1 MSDLVADGNVKVSW
15 CTAIANI
22 HAPTVSELTGGGA
35 TSLETYVTPNGLNDK
50 ATTASV
56 DTSSLASTFSTA
68 TAGRRSFDISIEF
81 KRQTPAANDIAYNLL
96 PYKSS
101 GYLVIRRTLP
111 VATGYASTQTVEVY
125 PVITGEPE
133 LSQPAANEVQKF
145 TSNFFLTS
153 DPDTRA
159 VIA

>member
-1 MSDLVADGNVKVSW
+1 MSDLVSDGNVRVSF
-15 CTAIANI
+15 CSTIANI
-22 HAPTVSELTGGGA
+22 HAPTTTELNAGTA
-35 TSLETYVTPNGLNDK
+35 LESYITPNGLNDK

-56 DTSSLASTFSTA
+56 DTSALSSTFGTA

-81 KRQTPAANDIAYNLL
+81 KRQTPAANDVAYNLL
-96 PYKSS
+96 PYKTS

-111 VATGYASTQTVEVY
+111 VATAYASTQTVEVY

>member
-1 MSDLVADGNVKVSW
+1 MSDLFADGNVKVSW

-22 HAPTVSELTGGGA
+22 HAPTVTELNAG
-35 TSLETYVTPNGLNDK
+35 TSLETYITPSGLNDK
-50 ATTASV
+50 ATTAAV
-56 DTSSLASTFSTA
+56 DTSSLASTFTTSG
-68 TAGRRSFDISIEF
+68 AGRRSFDISLEM
-81 KRQTPAANDIAYNLL
+81 KRQTPAANDIAYNLFA
-96 PYKSS
+96 YRTS
-101 GYLVIRRTLP
+101 GYLVFRRTL
-111 VATGYASTQTVEVY
+111 ANTTAYASAQTVEVY

-133 LSQPAANEVQKF
+133 LASPAMNEVQKF